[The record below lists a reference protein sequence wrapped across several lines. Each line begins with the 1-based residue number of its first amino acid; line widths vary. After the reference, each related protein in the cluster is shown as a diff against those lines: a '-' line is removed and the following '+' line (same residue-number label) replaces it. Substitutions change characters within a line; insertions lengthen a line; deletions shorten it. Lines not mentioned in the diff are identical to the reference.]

1 MSKKFSLFSVTRLLF
16 DQDAVF
22 NTLADIQ
29 LTPIS
34 VFLKIALWL
43 GLLPPIFAYFG
54 ALEFGWRLGAIEPLY
69 LSSDILL
76 GVSVSYFFALLIGFI
91 STAIVSQWMAG
102 TYGAR
107 ASLGV
112 HFAFISVVGA
122 PIALASVIHLYPN
135 VFINILVFV
144 LAILWSMFLL
154 YRGLPIVLHT
164 SPERGMLMASS
175 LIGYFLVALVSLLG
189 ITVVI
194 WSYGF
199 GPSLGV

>member
-1 MSKKFSLFSVTRLLF
+1 MNKKFSLFSVPGLLF
-16 DQDAVF
+16 HPDAVF
-22 NTLADIQ
+22 NTLANIQ
-29 LTPIS
+29 PSPIS
-34 VFLKIALWL
+34 VFLKIALWI

-54 ALEFGWRLGAIEPLY
+54 AIEFGWRLGAIEPLY
-69 LSSDILL
+69 LSSDVLL
-76 GVSVSYFFALLIGFI
+76 GVSVSYFLALLIGFI

-107 ASLGV
+107 SSLGV

-122 PIALASVIHLYPN
+122 PIALASIIHLYPN
-135 VFINILVFV
+135 VFVNILVFV
-144 LAILWSMFLL
+144 LAVLWSMFLL
-154 YRGLPIVLHT
+154 YRGLPIALHT
-164 SPERGMLMASS
+164 SPEQGMLMASS

-189 ITVVI
+189 ITVTI